1 LVFYLT
7 DRALF
12 EAALATKPELAYL
25 TEAVGY
31 ASNLQAQT
39 SFLVRALLNES
50 KLKTCRDHEEDE
62 GRINTDMLNRV
73 IIVGGPLIQAGPGMQ
88 DQLVRQVVH
97 RYDCPF

>member
-1 LVFYLT
+1 MFFYLT

-12 EAALATKPELAYL
+12 EAALATKLELAYL

-97 RYDCPF
+97 RYGCPF